1 MSEDYWDGALFVY
14 HADIT
19 NGAGGSGTNSYT
31 IVPGAGNEL
40 EILYGHIFNGD
51 TVARGTSLLISSGA
65 NLITTL
71 LDDAPGLAINPGA
84 VQSYPHNDEVNVDG
98 GSTVGGVRLF
108 LAGTM
113 DFEGKLLAVG
123 SSDDT
128 RFAMAAR
135 LRGGMPII
143 TEAGISTP
151 TININVEQ
159 VF

>member
-19 NGAGGSGTNSYT
+19 HGAGSGTTSYT
-31 IVPGAGNEL
+31 IVPGEGNEL

-51 TVARGTSLLISSGA
+51 TVARTASLLISSGA
-65 NLITTL
+65 YLITSL
-71 LDDAPGLAINPGA
+71 LDRVGLALDAGA
-84 VQSYPHNDEVNVDG
+84 GQSYPHSDEGSATG

-113 DFEGKLLAVG
+113 DFEGAVLAVG
-123 SSDDT
+123 NTDDT

-135 LRGGMPII
+135 LRGGMPTI
-143 TEAGISTP
+143 TEAGVSTP
-151 TININVEQ
+151 VININVEQ

>member
-1 MSEDYWDGALFVY
+1 MSEDYWDGALFIY
-14 HADIT
+14 HADIL
-19 NGAGGSGTNSYT
+19 NGAGGSGTTSYT
-31 IVPGAGNEL
+31 VVPGAGNEL

-51 TVARGTSLLISSGA
+51 TVGRGSKVEISSGA
-65 NLITTL
+65 NFLASL
-71 LDDAPGLAINPGA
+71 LDDQTGIALDPGA
-84 VQSYPHNDEVNVDG
+84 AQSYPHSDEVAAGG

-113 DFEGKLLAVG
+113 DLEGAILAVG

-128 RFAMAAR
+128 RFAMVAR

-151 TININVEQ
+151 TININVEG